1 MTLSPGGAT
10 CSIRWTDLLE
20 DLLLGGR
27 RPRAVDSVL
36 MDSPATDQRFRPTVA
51 RIDLTALRHNM
62 KLLRARV
69 PRDAGVLVPVKAD
82 AYGHGLLP
90 VSRVL
95 EDEGVDWLGVAIV
108 EEGIS
113 LRRAGLQSKILVLG
127 GLTDGSEALAVDSGL
142 TPVVYRSASVR
153 ALNAIAARQGT
164 TVHVHLKVDTGMNRL
179 GVPVGHLDS
188 FLDLVEAL
196 DHVHIDGVMTHLA
209 EAEDPDGAFTE
220 AQLVSFADAV
230 RHVRRRGHYP
240 HWLHT
245 ANSAAVMSRRGTDH
259 LPIEELGRAL
269 VRPGIAL
276 FGHAPDPGLEGAW
289 PLRPVMSLESGI
301 SFLKK
306 VPAGSEVSYGRTW
319 RAKRETK
326 LATLPVGYGD
336 GYWRA
341 FGNRAH
347 ALVRGQRV
355 PVVGRVCMDLCL
367 LDVTDVPHVSEGDR
381 AVLLGAMGRE
391 QVTASELAAL
401 AGTIPY
407 EILCAVSPRVPR
419 VYMHG

>member
-1 MTLSPGGAT
+1 MIPSRGEVT
-10 CSIRWTDLLE
+10 CSIRWTDPAGAA
-20 DLLLGGR
+20 LLGGCLS
-27 RPRAVDSVL
+27 RAVDSAF
-36 MDSPATDQRFRPTVA
+36 MDLPALAQRFRPTIA
-51 RIDLTALRHNM
+51 RIDLAALRHNM
-62 KLLRARV
+62 KLVRSRI
-69 PRDAGVLVPVKAD
+69 PEQCGVLVPVKAD

-90 VSRVL
+90 VARVL
-95 EDEGVDWLGVAIV
+95 ESEGVDWLGVAIV

-113 LRRAGLQSKILVLG
+113 LRNAGLQSKILVLG
-127 GLTDGSEALAVDSGL
+127 GLTDGSEPLAVETHL

-153 ALNAIAARQGT
+153 ALNAIAARQGR
-164 TVHVHLKVDTGMNRL
+164 TVNVHLKIDTGMNRL

-188 FLDLVEAL
+188 FLELIEGL
-196 DHVHIDGVMTHLA
+196 EHINIDGVMTHLA

-220 AQLVSFADAV
+220 AQLASFQDAV
-230 RHVRRRGHYP
+230 RHVRRRGHCP

-245 ANSAAVMSRRGTDH
+245 ANSAAVMSRRGTDD
-259 LPIEELGRAL
+259 LNVDEFSRAL

-276 FGHAPDPGLEGAW
+276 FGHAPAPGLDGAW

-301 SFLKK
+301 AFIKK

-319 RAKRETK
+319 RAQRETK

-336 GYWRA
+336 GYWRI

-367 LDVTDVPHVSEGDR
+367 LDVTDVPHVGEGDR
-381 AVLLGAMGRE
+381 AVLLGSMGGE
-391 QVTASELAAL
+391 HVTASELAAI
-401 AGTIPY
+401 ADTIPY

-419 VYMHG
+419 VYSHG